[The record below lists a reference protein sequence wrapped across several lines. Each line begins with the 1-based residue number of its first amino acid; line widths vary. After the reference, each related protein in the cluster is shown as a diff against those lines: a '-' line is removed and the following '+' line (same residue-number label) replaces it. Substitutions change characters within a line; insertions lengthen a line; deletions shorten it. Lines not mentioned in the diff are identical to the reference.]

1 LPKFGFYIPRV
12 QNFISND
19 KNAIYVS
26 VIFLLPQ
33 KFNKDFLFIYLCG
46 LLRFI
51 LIHWLQQS
59 EWQKNVALRLPY

>member
-33 KFNKDFLFIYLCG
+33 KFNKDFLFIYNVDC
-46 LLRFI
+46 FDSYSY
-51 LIHWLQQS
+51 WLQQS
-59 EWQKNVALRLPY
+59 EWRKNVALTIL